1 MFEEHVCWMVR
12 LRLRYGISQAELA
25 KAAGVSRQLISQI
38 ELEVERQ
45 SNGHEAMIRRAFAG
59 VIASRR
65 EALAHLEQDLE
76 HIPWLFTMSNGEDE
90 YGF

>member
-45 SNGHEAMIRRAFAG
+45 SNGHEAMVRRAFAE

-65 EALAHLEQDLE
+65 GALAHLEQDLE
-76 HIPWLFTMSNGEDE
+76 HIPWLFSMSNGEDE

>member
-25 KAAGVSRQLISQI
+25 KAAGVSRQLVSQI

-45 SNGHEAMIRRAFAG
+45 SNGHEAMIRRAFAE